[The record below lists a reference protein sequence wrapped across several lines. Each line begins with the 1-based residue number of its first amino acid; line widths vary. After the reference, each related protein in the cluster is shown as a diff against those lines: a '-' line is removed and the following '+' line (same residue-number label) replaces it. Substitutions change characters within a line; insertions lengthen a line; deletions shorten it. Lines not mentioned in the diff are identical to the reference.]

1 MVYPREVEVKLGFDV
16 LRQRLHQ
23 YCASGLGH
31 REVDGLHFQTDQATI
46 QTQLDEVHAT
56 CELLSSGLPFPGGSY
71 EDPQPLLERVMP
83 EGAFLEESQIWSLI
97 QSLGII
103 SQWVTFAA
111 REGERFPALA
121 SMIRPVSMP
130 AGFLK
135 ELRHPFD
142 DSGKL
147 HDHASPE
154 LARLRK
160 RLREEQS
167 RVRRLVDSIFRKS
180 VEQGW
185 VPEGASPTLRDGRM
199 VIPVMAEH
207 KRKLNGFLADES
219 ATGQTVF
226 IEPAEVLEGSNEI
239 RDLQH
244 EERREIVRILTRLTN
259 LVRMHVPELSGAYGV
274 LARLELAM
282 AKARLAIDLRAN
294 RPMLVDHPE
303 LVWREARH
311 PLLIFSLKGKRPV
324 VPLNISLLPS
334 DRMLLVSGP
343 NAGGKSV
350 CLKTVGLIQYM
361 VQCGLLVPV
370 HPDSRVGIFQHL
382 LLDIGD
388 QQSIE
393 NDLSTYSSHLRNLAY
408 FLQQANENTL
418 VLLDELGAGTDPNFG
433 GGIAEAILKALLARK
448 AWGIAT
454 THYYNLKLFAERT
467 AGIRNAAMQFDADKL
482 EPLFQ
487 LVTGKPGSSF
497 ALEIARKTGLPEE
510 TLREAEEI
518 IGVELTGLETLLRK
532 VEGEKLDVERLQG
545 ELASL
550 RAQAQQQRDR
560 YQRMSDELAAR
571 EKEIINRAKAEAA
584 ELLAKTNREIE
595 KTIRHIRENKAEKK
609 ETKKVRQGL
618 QQLSEKVVVKSQP
631 ASGPVGPIKVG
642 EAVRLRGQE
651 VTGRVLSISGDA
663 AEVQFGDLRSSV
675 KLNRLVKSAEAPT
688 AQPAASPGALNLVQ
702 KRMGFTPVLD
712 IRGQRAEEVMTVLD
726 QFLDDAIM
734 FGQHELRIIHGKGE
748 GVLRSIVRDRL
759 KRVKEVVA
767 VNDEHADRGGAGVTL
782 VPLK

>member
-1 MVYPREVEVKLGFDV
+1 
-16 LRQRLHQ
+16 
-23 YCASGLGH
+23 
-31 REVDGLHFQTDQATI
+31 
-46 QTQLDEVHAT
+46 
-56 CELLSSGLPFPGGSY
+56 
-71 EDPQPLLERVMP
+71 
-83 EGAFLEESQIWSLI
+83 
-97 QSLGII
+97 
-103 SQWVTFAA
+103 
-111 REGERFPALA
+111 
-121 SMIRPVSMP
+121 
-130 AGFLK
+130 
-135 ELRHPFD
+135 
-142 DSGKL
+142 
-147 HDHASPE
+147 
-154 LARLRK
+154 
-160 RLREEQS
+160 
-167 RVRRLVDSIFRKS
+167 
-180 VEQGW
+180 
-185 VPEGASPTLRDGRM
+185 
-199 VIPVMAEH
+199 
-207 KRKLNGFLADES
+207 
-219 ATGQTVF
+219 
-226 IEPAEVLEGSNEI
+226 
-239 RDLQH
+239 
-244 EERREIVRILTRLTN
+244 
-259 LVRMHVPELSGAYGV
+259 
-274 LARLELAM
+274 
-282 AKARLAIDLRAN
+282 
-294 RPMLVDHPE
+294 
-303 LVWREARH
+303 
-311 PLLIFSLKGKRPV
+311 
-324 VPLNISLLPS
+324 
-334 DRMLLVSGP
+334 
-343 NAGGKSV
+343 
-350 CLKTVGLIQYM
+350 
-361 VQCGLLVPV
+361 
-370 HPDSRVGIFQHL
+370 
-382 LLDIGD
+382 
-388 QQSIE
+388 
-393 NDLSTYSSHLRNLAY
+393 
-408 FLQQANENTL
+408 
-418 VLLDELGAGTDPNFG
+418 FG

-782 VPLK
+782 V

>member
-1 MVYPREVEVKLGFDV
+1 
-16 LRQRLHQ
+16 
-23 YCASGLGH
+23 
-31 REVDGLHFQTDQATI
+31 
-46 QTQLDEVHAT
+46 
-56 CELLSSGLPFPGGSY
+56 
-71 EDPQPLLERVMP
+71 
-83 EGAFLEESQIWSLI
+83 
-97 QSLGII
+97 
-103 SQWVTFAA
+103 
-111 REGERFPALA
+111 
-121 SMIRPVSMP
+121 
-130 AGFLK
+130 
-135 ELRHPFD
+135 
-142 DSGKL
+142 
-147 HDHASPE
+147 
-154 LARLRK
+154 
-160 RLREEQS
+160 
-167 RVRRLVDSIFRKS
+167 
-180 VEQGW
+180 
-185 VPEGASPTLRDGRM
+185 
-199 VIPVMAEH
+199 
-207 KRKLNGFLADES
+207 
-219 ATGQTVF
+219 
-226 IEPAEVLEGSNEI
+226 
-239 RDLQH
+239 
-244 EERREIVRILTRLTN
+244 
-259 LVRMHVPELSGAYGV
+259 
-274 LARLELAM
+274 
-282 AKARLAIDLRAN
+282 
-294 RPMLVDHPE
+294 
-303 LVWREARH
+303 
-311 PLLIFSLKGKRPV
+311 
-324 VPLNISLLPS
+324 
-334 DRMLLVSGP
+334 
-343 NAGGKSV
+343 
-350 CLKTVGLIQYM
+350 M

-433 GGIAEAILKALLARK
+433 GGIAEAILEALLARK

-532 VEGEKLDVERLQG
+532 VEGEKLDVERLQR

-688 AQPAASPGALNLVQ
+688 AQPAASPGTLNLVQ

-782 VPLK
+782 VTLK